1 MHIPVIFHNLS
12 GYDGHIIMQ
21 GIGAMKCED
30 DIEPIPYNIEKYM
43 AFTLGSLRFIDSFQ
57 FMKSS
62 QKKLVLN
69 LGAES
74 CKEITH
80 KDDSKVACTKPGHL
94 WRIDKNRCF
103 AKNLRLLVNTLHQ
116 IY

>member
-1 MHIPVIFHNLS
+1 VKDHCHITSKYHSAAHNKCNLQLQIKPGTMHIPVIFHNLS

-69 LGAES
+69 L
-74 CKEITH
+74 
-80 KDDSKVACTKPGHL
+80 
-94 WRIDKNRCF
+94 
-103 AKNLRLLVNTLHQ
+103 
-116 IY
+116 